1 MLGHIEGLEGRMMG
15 KSIEFTLQPSITLT
29 EAKKVL
35 GTTAKGL
42 SDDAIMNLVAQ
53 ADVLTDIIIAHISDS
68 KIQSSIDILSSS
80 LDTDG

>member
-1 MLGHIEGLEGRMMG
+1 M
-15 KSIEFTLQPSITLT
+15 KSSSYLAHQHQIALT

-42 SDDAIMNLVAQ
+42 SDEAIMRLVTQ
-53 ADVLTDIIIAHISDS
+53 VDVLTDIVVAHVHDS
-68 KIQSSIDILSSS
+68 KNQSSIDISSGS